1 MYRFLKAL
9 LFIVFTA
16 VSIESCNNETPKIN
30 FGKDMCAFCK
40 MTVIDEK
47 FGALLI
53 NNKGKTLCF
62 DCSECMVNYMKMDKD
77 FHPEKILTIDY
88 CNPRILIDA
97 EKAHYLHGENIKS
110 PMGGNIASF
119 KTREDAERFQKTL
132 QGDLML
138 WDKVLEIKF

>member
-53 NNKGKTLCF
+53 NNKGKTLYF
-62 DCSECMVNYMKMDKD
+62 DCCD
-77 FHPEKILTIDY
+77 

-119 KTREDAERFQKTL
+119 KTSEDAERFQKSL
-132 QGDLML
+132 QGDLIL
-138 WDKVLEIKF
+138 WNKVLEIKF

>member
-1 MYRFLKAL
+1 
-9 LFIVFTA
+9 
-16 VSIESCNNETPKIN
+16 
-30 FGKDMCAFCK
+30 MCAFCK

-77 FHPEKILTIDY
+77 FLPEKILTIDY

-132 QGDLML
+132 QGDLIL
-138 WDKVLEIKF
+138 WNKVLEIKF

>member
-110 PMGGNIASF
+110 PMGGNIAAF

-132 QGDLML
+132 QGDLIL
-138 WDKVLEIKF
+138 WNKVLEIKF